1 MKKFKI
7 NLSRKII
14 AVSAFVVLAAVLCI
28 LVFRF
33 TSGSISFA
41 DDNENTSFSA
51 LWESRQYTRLI
62 EAGNNELKKNPM
74 NKHALVFT
82 GFANFYHGISIL
94 IPEERT
100 EYMEEAVKLLRKALL
115 TDGEVNS
122 SVKYILGKAYY
133 HKGRHYSN
141 LSVKYLTEAL
151 DENYPARDIH
161 EYLGLAYSAMGNR
174 AGTIENFEKAAE
186 LNPGSPLLLLSLANA
201 YIENSENEKAALVLG
216 NMGGTGD
223 NEVINEKRYLLEGR
237 VCISMGN
244 LKEAEAS
251 LKKALEIN
259 PDMVDAYFYLG
270 LVYEAEGDKWKA
282 RKQWEKGYRT
292 DPDYAPIKDK
302 LFR

>member
-1 MKKFKI
+1 MKKIKI

-14 AVSAFVVLAAVLCI
+14 AVSALVIFTAVLCI
-28 LVFRF
+28 FVFRL

-41 DDNENTSFSA
+41 DDSENTSFSV
-51 LWESRQYTRLI
+51 LWESKQYTRLI
-62 EAGNNELKKNPM
+62 DAGNNELKKNPM

-94 IPEERT
+94 IPEERA

-161 EYLGLAYSAMGNR
+161 EYLGLAYSDMGDN

-201 YIENSENEKAALVLG
+201 YIENSETEKAAQVLSS
-216 NMGGTGD
+216 MGSTGD

-237 VCISMGN
+237 VSMSLGN
-244 LKEAEAS
+244 LTDAEES

-259 PDMVDAYFYLG
+259 PDMVDAHYYLG
-270 LVYEAEGDKWKA
+270 LVYEAEGAKWKA
-282 RKQWEKGYRT
+282 RKQWEKGYRA
-292 DPDYAPIKDK
+292 DPDYAPVKNK